1 MPLPVNVDYPF
12 PSGSKMQN
20 QLRHRQS
27 DSVELTRARALIG
40 AGKLSEAAQV
50 LTPLTRRNPSNPM
63 SWQLM
68 SEVYQ
73 RSGQL
78 GQGAKCLELA
88 IRCAPTDPT
97 YHIQYGQCLAK
108 MGKRGEAF
116 QAAETAETLAP
127 REAMWLDAL
136 GTLFTYC
143 EEPARGQ
150 AFFERAVMMEP
161 ENIDYIYNLATSQ
174 RMTGNLVAAELN
186 LDKVIAR
193 RPDDFEAYLTRADL
207 RSQSREHNHIEQM
220 LAALMKVTD
229 ARGTES
235 LCFAIAKEL
244 EDTGD
249 HEESFRYL
257 KRACDLHRS
266 SMAYDVS
273 GDVATLQKLVE
284 SHTRERVF
292 DGERGFENDQPIFIV
307 GLPRSGTTLVER
319 ILSTHSQVYG
329 AGELSAFGG
338 AAVQLVGTPSH
349 GHFTKVEFVERALQV
364 SPEALGR
371 TYINATRPQTRGHP
385 RFTDKLPLNYLYAGL
400 IRRALPKAKIIAL
413 IRNPMDSCYAM
424 YRVPFSGAYPFS
436 YDLHDL
442 GRYYVAWH
450 KLMRHWQAS
459 LGDALLTVGYE
470 ALVADQEKVTRQMI
484 SHCGLE
490 WETSCLKF
498 HQQSAGVTTASA
510 VQVRHPLYA
519 TSVGK
524 WRRYE
529 RQLQPLRDH
538 LEANGIVVA

>member
-1 MPLPVNVDYPF
+1 M
-12 PSGSKMQN
+12 KN
-20 QLRHRQS
+20 QLGHRQS
-27 DSVELTRARALIG
+27 DSMELARARALIG

-50 LTPLTRRNPSNPM
+50 LTLLTRRTPSDPM

-78 GQGAKCLELA
+78 GLGAECSERA
-88 IRCAPTDPT
+88 VRCAPTNPI

-108 MGKRGEAF
+108 MGRRGEAF
-116 QAAETAETLAP
+116 QAAEAAERLAP

-143 EEPARGQ
+143 EEPARGMV
-150 AFFERAVMMEP
+150 FFERAMMMEP
-161 ENIDYIYNLATSQ
+161 ENVDYIYNLATTQ
-174 RMTGNLVAAELN
+174 RMTGKLVAAESN

-193 RPDDFEAYLTRADL
+193 RPDDVDAYLTRADL
-207 RSQSREHNHIEQM
+207 RSQSREHNHVEQM
-220 LAALMKVTD
+220 IAALSKVTN
-229 ARGTES
+229 ARGTVS

-249 HEESFRYL
+249 DEESFRYL

-266 SMAYDVS
+266 SMAYDV
-273 GDVATLQKLVE
+273 GEDVATLEKLVE
-284 SHTRERVF
+284 SHTTGRIF
-292 DGERGFENDQPIFIV
+292 DGERGFETDQPVFII

-319 ILSTHSQVYG
+319 ILSAHSHVYG
-329 AGELSAFGG
+329 AGELNAFSG
-338 AAVQLVGTPSH
+338 AAVQAVGSPAH
-349 GHFTKVEFVERALQV
+349 GRFTKLEFVERALQV

-371 TYINATRPQTRGHP
+371 TYINATRPQTGGHP

-413 IRNPMDSCYAM
+413 TRDPMDSCYAM

-459 LGDALLTVGYE
+459 LGEALLTVRYE
-470 ALVADQEKVTRQMI
+470 ALIANPETVSKQMI
-484 SHCGLE
+484 SHCGLA
-490 WETSCLKF
+490 WETECLKF
-498 HQQSAGVTTASA
+498 HEQSAGVSTASA
-510 VQVRHPLYA
+510 VQVRHPFYA

-538 LEANGIVVA
+538 FEANGIIVT